1 MRPRSLPL
9 LAALGLAAL
18 APARAADAPPTAT
31 LSVAAAANLSFAL
44 DALDAAFREAA
55 PDVAVTS
62 MTAASGD
69 IVAQVEH
76 GAPYDVFLAAD
87 RHFPQVLADA
97 GQADART
104 LTTFAVGQLVLWTTR
119 PGLALTDVAAAVR
132 DPQVRRLAIANVR
145 TAPFGRAAE
154 QALHRLGVWSVAA
167 PKLVVGESI
176 SQATQF
182 VATGNADAGF
192 VALSVVL
199 APKLKGQGRYLE
211 VAPDLYDPLDQGA
224 IITRHGAANPAA
236 RRYLAFLQGPAA
248 RAILVSFGYRLPP
261 APGAPAS

>member
-1 MRPRSLPL
+1 VRARARPL
-9 LAALGLAAL
+9 LAALAVAFL
-18 APARAADAPPTAT
+18 APAGAADPAPAGTV
-31 LSVAAAANLSFAL
+31 SVAAAANLSFAL
-44 DALDAAFREAA
+44 DALDAAFRQAA
-55 PDVAVTS
+55 PEVAVTS

-76 GAPYDVFLAAD
+76 GAPYDVFLSAD
-87 RHFPQVLADA
+87 LHFPQVLVDA
-97 GQADART
+97 GHADRQT

-119 PGLALTDVAAAVR
+119 ADVALPDVGSVVR
-132 DPQVRRLAIANVR
+132 DPLVRKLAIANQR

-154 QALHRLGVWSVAA
+154 QALRHLGLWTDAE

-176 SQATQF
+176 SQTTQF

-199 APKLKGQGRYLE
+199 APKLKGKGRYLE
-211 VAPDLYDPLDQGA
+211 VSPDLYDPLDQGA

-248 RAILVSFGYRLPP
+248 RAILVSFGYRLP
-261 APGAPAS
+261 AARAASSP